1 MSSFSCGP
9 PGGGGGGGCQGRQ
22 TRHED
27 VLMNF
32 GNPQPARAHRVAS
45 DLTWSILGQPH
56 MIIVFSSA
64 LSQPFFLKESAK
76 QCLAHR
82 SMDCKRLK
90 AVEREG
96 QKVPRPGEMSAVAT
110 EQRAVRAR
118 ARANFMVGGGLG
130 GDGRLLLFE
139 TGR

>member
-1 MSSFSCGP
+1 
-9 PGGGGGGGCQGRQ
+9 
-22 TRHED
+22 
-27 VLMNF
+27 
-32 GNPQPARAHRVAS
+32 
-45 DLTWSILGQPH
+45 

-110 EQRAVRAR
+110 EQRALRARAR